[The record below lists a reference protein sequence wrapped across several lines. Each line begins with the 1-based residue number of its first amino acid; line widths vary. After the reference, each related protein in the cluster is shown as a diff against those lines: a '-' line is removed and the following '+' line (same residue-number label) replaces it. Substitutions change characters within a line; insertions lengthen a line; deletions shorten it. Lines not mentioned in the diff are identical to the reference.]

1 MMVMMMMVMMV
12 MVMVLMMMMMKMMMM
27 RRRRRRERGRV
38 RERRVGSVPQ
48 REWGHRQGKRGGRE
62 KKSACPLQP
71 LAGRGQ
77 ARLV

>member
-27 RRRRRRERGRV
+27 MRRRRERGRV

-62 KKSACPLQP
+62 KKSACPLQR